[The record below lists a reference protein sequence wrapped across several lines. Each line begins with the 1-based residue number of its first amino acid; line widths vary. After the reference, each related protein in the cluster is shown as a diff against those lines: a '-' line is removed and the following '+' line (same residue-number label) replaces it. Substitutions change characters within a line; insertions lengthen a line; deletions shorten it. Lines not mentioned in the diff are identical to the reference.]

1 MEERRQ
7 YSFRVRPNYGE
18 VLGYI
23 DEGPPWPLTRLLRS
37 ETPPLPQL
45 WFLMRRQLQTQA
57 AIDAAV
63 GAVDLSG
70 YYTSARTDAAITSAL
85 VPVTLSNA
93 PAWTGNP
100 PTWELLK
107 GSNVI
112 RNLHFAGPLSASLQN
127 NTDTLEIDCDSYE
140 KAETFTQA
148 EVNSV
153 VSGAVDALNIAQYR
167 TESQVNQ
174 AITDAL
180 VPYATDAD
188 VSAATAGLMTQAQGD
203 ARYFAT
209 SASLGGASIV
219 RSNMTPPQ
227 IRAMT
232 AVSGSPLSISA
243 ILSGTILE
251 LGCNAYTKRESDTRY
266 LRTGTYTTT
275 LDPRYLAQNATPGNA
290 EVFTIIRDAN
300 AAPRQLRGILP
311 RAPLSWQNILSG
323 TVTELLCD
331 AYSKSESDATP
342 ESRHHSGKLFRRSS
356 LGGRWSG
363 QFASR
368 ALDEKQAA
376 ALEGNLA
383 RHP

>member
-1 MEERRQ
+1 MVP
-7 YSFRVRPNYGE
+7 Y
-18 VLGYI
+18 
-23 DEGPPWPLTRLLRS
+23 
-37 ETPPLPQL
+37 ETAAQRDAAIAAALVPFGTQA
-45 WFLMRRQLQTQA
+45 QTQA

-70 YYTSARTDAAITSAL
+70 YYTSAQTDAVVSAAL

-93 PAWTGNP
+93 PAWAANP

-127 NTDTLEIDCDSYE
+127 NTDALEIDCDSHE

-153 VSGAVDALNIAQYR
+153 VSGAIDALNIAQYR

-180 VPYATDAD
+180 VPYATDAE
-188 VSAATAGLMTQAQGD
+188 VSAATAGLLTQAQGD

-209 SASLGGASIV
+209 SASLGGVSIV
-219 RSNMTPPQ
+219 RSNVTPPQ

-232 AVSGSPLSISA
+232 VVSGSPLSISA

-251 LGCNAYTKRESDTRY
+251 LGCDAYTKQESDARY
-266 LRTGTYTTT
+266 LRTGTYTTM
-275 LDPRYLAQNATPGNA
+275 LDPRYLVQNATPGNA
-290 EVFTIIRDAN
+290 EVFTIIRDPN
-300 AAPRQLRGILP
+300 IAPRQ
-311 RAPLSWQNILSG
+311 SG
-323 TVTELLCD
+323 TVTEFFCD
-331 AYSKSESDATP
+331 AYSKSESDGFEPCHQSNRAGGQWRRRARP
-342 ESRHHSGKLFRRSS
+342 PDHWGGSRRRR
-356 LGGRWSG
+356 LVDTAGRQRRGQRGGRG
-363 QFASR
+363 QHAPGDF
-368 ALDEKQAA
+368 
-376 ALEGNLA
+376 
-383 RHP
+383 